1 MAAIKKTVY
10 FAFEPGERV
19 WLVCDPTSSGV
30 IRGYKLG
37 LGFLPKY
44 TVAFPNG
51 KSTHIDHELTRDEP
65 NPFQHSPEG
74 DE

>member
-1 MAAIKKTVY
+1 MAAISKKIY

-19 WLVCDPTSSGV
+19 WLVCDPAASGV
-30 IRGYKLG
+30 ISGYKVV

-44 TVAFPNG
+44 IVAFPNG

-65 NPFQHSPEG
+65 NPFSTEPSE